1 MKIKRV
7 LVPIDLSENSLSAIP
22 LALRLAEIHGAKMV
36 YLFVA
41 PKWMTEGQVINTE
54 YVKDYIRTTQ
64 AAFDQVQPENPTI
77 ESESHYLFGN
87 PGPEIVR
94 MATPEDVIAMCT
106 HGHTGFKRFLVG
118 SVAQYV
124 MRYAPC
130 PVITLKATVII
141 EGTSDSTIPP
151 SALQTD
157 QPTESPARLI
167 KQRFVT
173 DLMYHVLP
181 LETSES
187 MHEAIGELEAARQT
201 AAPVVDRGGI
211 CQGILTATDI
221 RRFRDSEASTEV
233 EADAMVQHWF
243 SSPVITLS
251 HHSTC
256 HEAHEILSRNPD
268 IHHLVVV
275 NDEHQPLGVI
285 DSDDIYTCQAE
296 DGVPADLLS
305 IRSLDSIEEE

>member
-22 LALRLAEIHGAKMV
+22 LASRLAEMHGAKLV

-41 PKWMTEGQVINTE
+41 PKWMTEGQVVHTE

-64 AAFDQVQPENPTI
+64 AAFDEIQPENPAI

-94 MATPEDVIAMCT
+94 MATGEDVIVMCT

-141 EGTSDSTIPP
+141 EGTSDSTTPA
-151 SALQTD
+151 SAKQTD
-157 QPTESPARLI
+157 QSTDSPARMI

-173 DLMYHVLP
+173 DVMHHVLP

-211 CQGILTATDI
+211 CQGILTETDI
-221 RRFRDSEASTEV
+221 RRFRDSSTSTEV
-233 EADAMVQHWF
+233 AADAMVQHWF

-251 HHSTC
+251 HNSTC

-296 DGVPADLLS
+296 DGVSADFFPVAMNKPV
-305 IRSLDSIEEE
+305 EEP